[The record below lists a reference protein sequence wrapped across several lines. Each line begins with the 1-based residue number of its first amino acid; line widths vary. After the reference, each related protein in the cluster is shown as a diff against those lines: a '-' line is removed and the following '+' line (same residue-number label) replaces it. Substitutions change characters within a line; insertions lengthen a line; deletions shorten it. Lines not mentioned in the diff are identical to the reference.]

1 MHVQVCHFRDK
12 SVIGIHS
19 HTRRYTQESPVG
31 TARHTI
37 SPPTIIK
44 LELSSRNKDDIDG
57 SPRVQELVTCSMGGV
72 HHGLGPFF
80 SFSSARGA
88 IVRLPKIRRFDGGKT
103 AVRRRC
109 P

>member
-1 MHVQVCHFRDK
+1 MHVQVCHFCDK

-31 TARHTI
+31 TARQTI
-37 SPPTIIK
+37 SPPTIK
-44 LELSSRNKDDIDG
+44 LELSSRNKDEFDG
-57 SPRVQELVTCSMGGV
+57 SPRVQELVTCSMGGM

-88 IVRLPKIRRFDGGKT
+88 IVRLPKIRWFDDGKT

>member
-37 SPPTIIK
+37 SPPTIK
-44 LELSSRNKDDIDG
+44 LELSSRNKDELDG

-72 HHGLGPFF
+72 APW
-80 SFSSARGA
+80 AGA
-88 IVRLPKIRRFDGGKT
+88 VLFILLSTRRDST
-103 AVRRRC
+103 ASED
-109 P
+109 